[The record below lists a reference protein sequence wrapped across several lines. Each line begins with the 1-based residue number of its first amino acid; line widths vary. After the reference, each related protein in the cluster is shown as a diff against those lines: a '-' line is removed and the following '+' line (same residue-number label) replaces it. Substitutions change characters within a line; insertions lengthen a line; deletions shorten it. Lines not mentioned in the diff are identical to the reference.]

1 MLIIFFIDLVKF
13 KIIFTLSRPRIRFF
27 LGLMMRM
34 EAEFRLLP
42 GDICP
47 VCLADKP
54 WLKVLLTVLL

>member
-1 MLIIFFIDLVKF
+1 MLIIFSIYLVKV

-42 GDICP
+42 VDIDSKTEGYG
-47 VCLADKP
+47 LFGS
-54 WLKVLLTVLL
+54 